1 MERTMWHS
9 AHDAYLES
17 RVLSAGPLEL
27 VRILYQTAG
36 GAVADA
42 RRYLVAGDVLA
53 RARAISKASEAL
65 LELTGSL
72 DFALGGEIAQ
82 RLARLYDYM
91 LRRLTEANF
100 RQIDAPL
107 AEVQT
112 LLTTLSEAWN
122 TVGTTPQPQAEEPQE
137 RWTRPAIPLESA
149 APAHAWS
156 F

>member
-1 MERTMWHS
+1 MWQS
-9 AHDAYLES
+9 AHDTYLES

-27 VRILYQTAG
+27 VRILYQTAY

-42 RRYLVAGDVLA
+42 RRYLGAGDVLA
-53 RARAISKASEAL
+53 RSRAISKASEAL
-65 LELTGSL
+65 LELTSSL
-72 DFALGGEIAQ
+72 DFARGGEIAQ
-82 RLARLYDYM
+82 RLAQLYDYM

-100 RQIDAPL
+100 KQIDAPL
-107 AEVQT
+107 AEVLS

-122 TVGTTPQPQAEEPQE
+122 AVDATPQPAAEQPQE
-137 RWTRPAIPLESA
+137 RWTRTAIPFETQ

>member
-1 MERTMWHS
+1 MRHS

-27 VRILYQTAG
+27 VRILYQTAT
-36 GAVADA
+36 GAVGDA
-42 RRYLVAGDVLA
+42 RRYLGTGDVLA
-53 RARAISKASEAL
+53 RSRSISKASEAL

-72 DFALGGEIAQ
+72 DFERGGEIAH
-82 RLARLYDYM
+82 RLAQLYDYM

-100 RQIDAPL
+100 KQDDTPL
-107 AEVQT
+107 AEVVS

-122 TVGTTPQPQAEEPQE
+122 TVGATPQPAAEEPRAQ
-137 RWTRPAIPLESA
+137 WTPPAIPLESA